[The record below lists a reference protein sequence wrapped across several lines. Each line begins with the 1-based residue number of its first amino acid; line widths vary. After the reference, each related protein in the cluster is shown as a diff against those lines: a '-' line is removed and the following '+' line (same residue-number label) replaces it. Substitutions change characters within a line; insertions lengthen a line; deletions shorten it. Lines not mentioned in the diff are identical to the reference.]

1 MTQKS
6 VRNRR
11 QDTIYNTIL
20 NKIQYCEWLPGMP
33 ISEMSLSETFQI
45 SRTPI
50 REALSLLSRRGFVDI
65 YPQAGSFISKID
77 IKRIREIQYLRYHVE
92 LPILLEL
99 AKSHK
104 PVPERIEQ
112 LLLLEEFAA
121 KKENWVECV
130 QLDYSIHEELITWG
144 NHKEIWDLIAP
155 ELPHC
160 TRLRFFKSNYSEFK
174 GEVPT
179 TLKEHQQLVKNIADG
194 DVDAIRH
201 TMDVHYNHVIAISD
215 DFRSNSNHHYL
226 LEQIKQYP
234 DYFVN
239 LGVL

>member
-1 MTQKS
+1 MTQKT

-160 TRLRFFKSNYSEFK
+160 TRLRFFKSNYSEF
-174 GEVPT
+174 P
-179 TLKEHQQLVKNIADG
+179 LH
-194 DVDAIRH
+194 
-201 TMDVHYNHVIAISD
+201 
-215 DFRSNSNHHYL
+215 
-226 LEQIKQYP
+226 
-234 DYFVN
+234 
-239 LGVL
+239 